1 MFVISPWRRVWLC
14 CFLTAAAVGVSVAAR
29 ADDAI
34 GVASMVRNNVS
45 GALPSG
51 DVKINTG
58 ESVVRNE
65 IVKTA
70 EESSTKLV
78 FVDSTNLSIGPKATV
93 RLSNF
98 VSAGPSTYGKA
109 TIDVAKG
116 AFRFAT
122 GHSDKRAYEINT
134 GVATI
139 GVRGTVFEADAE
151 GKTTKLH
158 VINGVVR
165 VRTTNGKVCEI
176 KAGESA
182 VITQNGCAMVAGN
195 DPSFQFFEA
204 QCAANPTL
212 CAPQEFSELAPGQ
225 QGFFSLDDPSA
236 FLIPGAAAGGAA
248 AGGVALGLS
257 TQAHPGDNTTATY
270 QLLLN
275 NSSPASP

>member
-1 MFVISPWRRVWLC
+1 MFAISPWRRAWLC
-14 CFLTAAAVGVSVAAR
+14 CLLTVAVVDASVAAR
-29 ADDAI
+29 ADETI
-34 GVASMVRNNVS
+34 GVASVVRNDVS

-51 DVKINTG
+51 DVKINIG
-58 ESVVRNE
+58 ESVIRNE

-70 EESSTKLV
+70 EDSSTKLV

-122 GHSDKRAYEINT
+122 GHSDKRAYEIKT

-139 GVRGTVFEADAE
+139 GVRGTVFEADSE
-151 GKTTKLH
+151 GNQTKLH
-158 VINGVVR
+158 VVSGAVQ
-165 VRTTNGKVCEI
+165 VRTKNGKVCEI
-176 KAGESA
+176 KAGQSA
-182 VITQNGCAMVAGN
+182 VITENACAVVVGY

-212 CAPQEFSELAPGQ
+212 CSPQEFSQLGFGQ
-225 QGFFSLDDPSA
+225 QGFFSLEDPSA
-236 FLIPGAAAGGAA
+236 FLIPGAATGGAI
-248 AGGVALGLS
+248 AGGVALGVA
-257 TQAHPGDNTTATY
+257 TQSHSGNDAAQY
-270 QLLLN
+270 QSLLN
-275 NSSPASP
+275 ASTPASP

>member
-14 CFLTAAAVGVSVAAR
+14 CFLAMAGVEVSVAR
-29 ADDAI
+29 ADDSI
-34 GVASMVRNNVS
+34 GVASVVRNNVS

-58 ESVVRNE
+58 ESVIRNE

-70 EESSTKLV
+70 EDSSTKLV

-98 VSAGPSTYGKA
+98 VSASPSTYGKA

-151 GKTTKLH
+151 GKTTKLR
-158 VINGVVR
+158 VVSGVVR
-165 VRTTNGKVCEI
+165 VRTTDGKVCEV

-182 VITQNGCAMVAGN
+182 VITRDGCAVFVGN
-195 DPSFQFFEA
+195 DPSFQYFEA
-204 QCAANPTL
+204 QCATDPTL

-236 FLIPGAAAGGAA
+236 FLIPGAAAGGAM
-248 AGGVALGLS
+248 AGGLALGLS
-257 TQAHPGDNTTATY
+257 TQPHGPGDNTAAY

-275 NSSPASP
+275 NSTPASP

>member
-1 MFVISPWRRVWLC
+1 VVDAS
-14 CFLTAAAVGVSVAAR
+14 VGAR

-34 GVASMVRNNVS
+34 GVASVVRNNVS

-51 DVKINTG
+51 DVKINIG
-58 ESVVRNE
+58 ESVIRNE

-70 EESSTKLV
+70 EDSSTKLV

-98 VSAGPSTYGKA
+98 VAASPSTYGKA

-151 GKTTKLH
+151 GNTTKLR
-158 VINGVVR
+158 VVNGAVR
-165 VRTTNGKVCEI
+165 VRAKNGKVCEI

-182 VITQNGCAMVAGN
+182 VITLNACAVVVGYA
-195 DPSFQFFEA
+195 PSFQFFEA
-204 QCAANPTL
+204 QCATSPTL

-225 QGFFSLDDPSA
+225 QGFFSLDNPSA
-236 FLIPGAAAGGAA
+236 FLIPGAAAGGAM
-248 AGGVALGLS
+248 AGGAALGLS
-257 TQAHPGDNTTATY
+257 TQPHPGDNTATY

-275 NSSPASP
+275 SANTSKTSRPASP